1 MVTFVTVLVPAI
13 VMLYFEKQGICN
25 SKVSQCSLEALGHFT
40 ALYSSLLSNRGSH
53 RGTLCLVAICHWETR
68 NISCLLGS
76 PEVWGIASFNFH
88 CSSPTPPSFL
98 PFLCA
103 FGFLFVCFHGLNERP
118 NLLCL
123 GTGLHLKKKKKPENL
138 TCSWTQAAPSTRK
151 DSSACPWPIPQIH
164 SLATS

>member
-1 MVTFVTVLVPAI
+1 MVTFVTALVPAI

-123 GTGLHLKKKKKPENL
+123 GTGLHLKKKTKTWELDLQLNPS
-138 TCSWTQAAPSTRK
+138 CSQIPGRTS
-151 DSSACPWPIPQIH
+151 WPVISPYPRV
-164 SLATS
+164 TP